1 MGRPGNEWVWSR
13 IRDILEHRKN
23 NPLAE
28 LNVHTFA
35 MSGQLGV
42 LEGGLGLGVRTL
54 VFQLGSHTNYV
65 TLTKLLYHS
74 APT

>member
-23 NPLAE
+23 NPLVE
-28 LNVHTFA
+28 LNVHTFD

-54 VFQLGSHTNYV
+54 VFQPGSHTNYV